1 VCRDDSE
8 VVENMKNV
16 KNSVEKNSKII
27 EGRLKSQSSHKRFLK
42 VILVFF
48 TSKLALL
55 DFLHID

>member
-1 VCRDDSE
+1 MCRDDSE